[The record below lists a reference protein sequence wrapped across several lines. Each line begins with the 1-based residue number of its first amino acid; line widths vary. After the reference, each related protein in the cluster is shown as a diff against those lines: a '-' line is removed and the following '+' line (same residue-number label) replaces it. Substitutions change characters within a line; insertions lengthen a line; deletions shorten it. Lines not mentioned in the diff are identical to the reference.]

1 MELESG
7 SRPITYADSKAALS
21 ACRDLQSSVWNV
33 RLGLT
38 ADLWNKNVD
47 GSNVRTAVAR
57 DTQLNV
63 SDEAIAT
70 DASHYANGTFE
81 LPTLESLHA

>member
-33 RLGLT
+33 RLGLPPVT
-38 ADLWNKNVD
+38 
-47 GSNVRTAVAR
+47 S
-57 DTQLNV
+57 
-63 SDEAIAT
+63 
-70 DASHYANGTFE
+70 ANSGERGFE
-81 LPTLESLHA
+81 PSAGNSLER